1 MYFAGEFAPGRSDSS
16 EYLDIKQSAM
26 DTNDFYVGTPV
37 KIGFSPES
45 NTSGAIDSSFVSVFV
60 LHPLLDMYL

>member
-1 MYFAGEFAPGRSDSS
+1 
-16 EYLDIKQSAM
+16 M

-45 NTSGAIDSSFVSVFV
+45 NTSGAIDSSFVYVSV
-60 LHPLLDMYL
+60 LHSLLDMNLYITISKKYISKK